1 MPVLLGRVLELLA
14 PALAAPGAVVVDAT
28 LGMGGH
34 AEALLIAHP
43 QARLIG
49 IDRDTDALALATAR
63 LAPFETRIT
72 LVHAVYDQLPV
83 VLAELGLATVDGILF
98 DLGVSS
104 LQLDE
109 TERGFSY
116 AHDAPLDMRMDRTT
130 GKTAADVVNS
140 YSAAEIAHVLR
151 VYGEERFASRI
162 ANAIVQERSRQP
174 LVSGSRLAELVRD
187 SIPAATRRTGGH
199 PAKRTFQALRI
210 EVNAELAA
218 LERAIPAAVA
228 AVRVGGRVVV
238 LSYQSLEDR
247 LVKQVFAAGAASTS
261 PSELPVELP
270 DHAPRLRLLT
280 RGADQ
285 ASPAEIAANPRA
297 ASVRLRADR
306 AHQAGRVSALPFVEV
321 ERLTKSPSM
330 AFLSRPRRRRRSR
343 TSGRRKVRPPASRR
357 RCASCGRETHARVP
371 RSCCWSRR
379 CSRPAWSGC

>member
-1 MPVLLGRVLELLA
+1 MDDGRAEGAHLPNDASGVMRPNDASGVTRYRHVPVLLGRVLELLA
-14 PALAAPGAVVVDAT
+14 PALTAPGAVVVDAT

-34 AEALLIAHP
+34 AEALLVAHP

-63 LAPFETRIT
+63 LAPFGTRIT
-72 LVHAVYDQLPV
+72 LVHAVYDELPV

-109 TERGFSY
+109 TDRGFSY

-130 GKTAADVVNS
+130 GKTAADVINT

-174 LVSGSRLAELVRD
+174 LVSASRLAELVRD

-218 LERAIPAAVA
+218 LEQAVPAAVA

-285 ASPAEIAANPRA
+285 ASAAEIAANPRA
-297 ASVRLRADR
+297 ASVRLRAIER
-306 AHQAGRVSALPFVEV
+306 IRQAA
-321 ERLTKSPSM
+321 
-330 AFLSRPRRRRRSR
+330 
-343 TSGRRKVRPPASRR
+343 
-357 RCASCGRETHARVP
+357 
-371 RSCCWSRR
+371 
-379 CSRPAWSGC
+379 